1 MRWFDQQDG
10 RSPRLRGPL
19 SLRPLSLWAGGL
31 LVLGLALW
39 GCSKKTITAPDA
51 NSPMIASLTAT
62 PKVVGRGETSLLFC
76 SAQDPDG
83 DSLSYSWST
92 TAGTFLTVG
101 SDTLGPKEGRITGGH
116 RDSST
121 LGYARWKAPDSAANA
136 TVTVTASDNR
146 GKNAQ
151 KLTAITVTVY
161 RLLTSWGSQGSGAGQ
176 FLNPVGIAV
185 GPNGDVYVADAGN
198 NRIQKFDAN
207 GTFLRQ
213 WIRGDWDNDTT
224 HHDLKNP
231 RGVAVD
237 RLNNV
242 YVVDTGNKRV
252 QWFADNGSVIQYRG
266 YYGKPS
272 DMFGTINGAATIR
285 NLDFYVS
292 GTDSLGNGRVWLC
305 HPNDSTSAS
314 HWAISSPGLVAA
326 DNNGH
331 VYVTDTQGNMLVIFV
346 GSGFIEFGTP
356 GDSTGQFNG
365 PFGVAVDDS
374 TLSNVYITDAGNN
387 RVQKFRID
395 YVNGTIT
402 YRTQFGSLGTAPNQ
416 FNGPMGIALG
426 VNGDYSV
433 YVVDAGNCQ
442 VKKFSAK

>member
-1 MRWFDQQDG
+1 MRVRMRWFDQQGG
-10 RSPRLRGPL
+10 RSPRLRDPL
-19 SLRPLSLWAGGL
+19 PLRPLSLWAGGL

-51 NSPMIASLTAT
+51 NTPMIASLTAT

-92 TAGTFLTVG
+92 TTGTFLSVG
-101 SDTLGPKEGRITGGH
+101 G
-116 RDSST
+116 DSAVN
-121 LGYARWKAPDSAANA
+121 GYARWKAPDSAAYA

-161 RLLTSWGSQGSGAGQ
+161 RLVTSWGSQGSGAGQ

-198 NRIQKFDAN
+198 NRIQKFNAN
-207 GTFLRQ
+207 GTYLRQ
-213 WIRGDWDNDTT
+213 WIRGDGDNDTT

-292 GTDSLGNGRVWLC
+292 GNDSLGNGRVWLC

-314 HWAISSPGLVAA
+314 HWGISSPGLVAA

-331 VYVTDTQGNMLVIFV
+331 VYASAIQGNKLVIFV

-356 GDSTGQFNG
+356 GDSAGQFNG

-374 TLSNVYITDAGNN
+374 TLSNVYITDAGNH

-416 FNGPMGIALG
+416 FNGPMWIALG
-426 VNGDYSV
+426 ADYSV
-433 YVVDAGNCQ
+433 YVVDAGNYQ

>member
-1 MRWFDQQDG
+1 MRVRMRWFDQQG
-10 RSPRLRGPL
+10 GWSPRLRGPL

-31 LVLGLALW
+31 LVLGLVLW

-51 NSPMIASLTAT
+51 NTPIIASFTAT

-92 TAGTFLTVG
+92 TTGMFLSVG
-101 SDTLGPKEGRITGGH
+101 G
-116 RDSST
+116 DSAVK
-121 LGYARWKAPDSAANA
+121 GYARWKAPDSAASA

-146 GKNAQ
+146 GKNAR
-151 KLTAITVTVY
+151 KLTAITVTMY
-161 RLLTSWGSQGSGAGQ
+161 RLVTSWGSQGSGAGQ

-198 NRIQKFDAN
+198 NRIQKFNAN
-207 GTFLRQ
+207 GTYLRQ
-213 WIRGDWDNDTT
+213 WIRGDGDNDTT
-224 HHDLKNP
+224 HHNLKNP

-242 YVVDTGNKRV
+242 YVVDTGNKQV

-272 DMFGTINGAATIR
+272 DMFGTPNGAATIR

-292 GTDSLGNGRVWLC
+292 GNDSVGNGKVWLC
-305 HPNDSTSAS
+305 HPNDSTSADY
-314 HWAISSPGLVAA
+314 WEISSPGLVAA

-331 VYVTDTQGNMLVIFV
+331 VYVPATQGNKLVIFI

-356 GDSTGQFNG
+356 GDSSGQFNG

-374 TLSNVYITDAGNN
+374 TPSNLYITDAGNH
-387 RVQKFRID
+387 RVQKFKID
-395 YVNGTIT
+395 LVNGTYS

-426 VNGDYSV
+426 ADYSV
-433 YVVDAGNCQ
+433 YVVDAGNYQ

>member
-1 MRWFDQQDG
+1 MRVRMRWFDQQGG

-51 NSPMIASLTAT
+51 NTPMIASFTAT

-83 DSLSYSWST
+83 DSLSYAWST
-92 TAGTFLTVG
+92 TVGAFLTVG

-116 RDSST
+116 RDSSA
-121 LGYARWKAPDSAANA
+121 LGYARWKAPDTAASA

-161 RLLTSWGSQGSGAGQ
+161 RLVTRWGSQGSGAGQ
-176 FLNPVGIAV
+176 FTNPCGIAV
-185 GPNGDVYVADAGN
+185 GPTGAVYVADAGN
-198 NRIQKFDAN
+198 NRIQKFNAN
-207 GTFLRQ
+207 GTYLRE
-213 WIRGDWDNDTT
+213 WTRGDEDTFST
-224 HHDLKNP
+224 HPNLKNP

-237 RLNNV
+237 RLGYV
-242 YVVDTGNKRV
+242 YVTDTGNKRV
-252 QWFADNGSVIQYRG
+252 QKFFDAGSSILYIGYLGAAADSLYNVNAGSVTQ
-266 YYGKPS
+266 
-272 DMFGTINGAATIR
+272 
-285 NLDFYVS
+285 NLDLYVS
-292 GTDSLGNGRVWLC
+292 GFDSVGNGRVWKF
-305 HPNDSTSAS
+305 PYNGTPT
-314 HWAISSPGLVAA
+314 HWAAASPGGIAA
-326 DNNGH
+326 DNNGNI
-331 VYVTDTQGNMLVIFV
+331 YVPSSGGNRVLIF
-346 GSGFIEFGTP
+346 GPHAGEFGRA
-356 GDSTGQFNG
+356 GDSIGQFNG

-374 TLSNVYITDAGNN
+374 TPSNLYITDAGNH

-395 YVNGTIT
+395 FVNGTYS

-426 VNGDYSV
+426 ADYSV
-433 YVVDAGNCQ
+433 YLVDAGNYQ